1 MFPVFHRIGGSVA
14 DVDKKADLDTDEFE
28 NLGHGH
34 RFVQTSDQR
43 VRVTLVEIIYNFN
56 NILHN
61 I

>member
-28 NLGHGH
+28 NFGHGH
-34 RFVQTSDQR
+34 RFLQTSDQG
-43 VRVTLVEIIYNFN
+43 VRVTLIEIMYNFN
-56 NILHN
+56 IILHR